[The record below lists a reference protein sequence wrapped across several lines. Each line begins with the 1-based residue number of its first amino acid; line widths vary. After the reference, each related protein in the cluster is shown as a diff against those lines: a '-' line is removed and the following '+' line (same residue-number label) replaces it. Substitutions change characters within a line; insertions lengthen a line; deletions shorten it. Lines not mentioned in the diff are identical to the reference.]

1 MVVDFSKLDLREP
14 PTLILKNTTGT
25 PIGVLGYAMHIS
37 ADIKYDE
44 TSVIEFELPAWVNG
58 KPTPHYDAVIGMRV
72 VDLQG
77 VGQFILVNP
86 KETGDGIKKI
96 KACKGYSL
104 EYEFTFKKLSLS
116 NATYNFWNPV
126 TPDSTLLGIILETM
140 PSWHVGSID
149 SALVG
154 KYRTFEVS
162 DENLYNFIKG
172 TVQNSYNCI
181 FDFDTYNR
189 SINVKDA
196 SSTVATNP
204 VYISNANLAK
214 EISVEENTENIVT
227 RLDVNGAEGVNIR
240 DVNPSG
246 SNQIVNLDYF
256 MNTDNFTQALIDKYY
271 AWKESYENYQLPYYN
286 LSVEY
291 ALQIMRKTT
300 EQAALVELE
309 GERTI
314 LENEQAVIIQ
324 GIAINA
330 KDQAALED
338 VNARLA
344 TKQEEINAKAEEIKA
359 IEAQAAEI
367 YHELA
372 AINTATNFKSYF
384 TAEEYLQIDRYLKD
398 DAVSESSFVA
408 QTTDSYQDDDTGN
421 AISGKNIAV
430 SGASITFVTNT
441 RGKDI
446 YDIKGGRIT
455 ADFIDAEIIST
466 AFEKSSNDSF
476 VMTAYLGA
484 GTSGERTFP
493 KGCISLTGTV
503 SAVTSDMA
511 ADEEIPDLKTG
522 TELNITID
530 EGYLYF
536 TMNTSEYEKRAVAWD
551 LFEYGRE
558 ILEKISQP
566 SYTFSVSSANFLCLD
581 DFVKFKNQLRHG
593 QKIYVGISEDE
604 TLAPICVGVK
614 FSYDNLTELTLE
626 FSDTYISGDSSF
638 LLADLLEQSV
648 SMGKSVDAS
657 KYTYS
662 AFMDSGA
669 STKVKDFMSAALDVS
684 KNAIMSS
691 KEQAI
696 SWGDSGIRLRKW
708 ANDLR
713 TEYDPKQVWLNNNS
727 ILMTSDN
734 WSTAEL
740 AIGNFY
746 DENLGDCWGVVA
758 PNIVGTLLAGSNLV
772 IESAKQDGG
781 VAVFKVD
788 EEGCMLHNSN
798 FSITNEDTNTHILL
812 DPMHGM
818 MIGKYPLIDNKGVVA
833 DGTQKSGGE
842 YVAEDD
848 YRLFYADTEGNLTLK
863 GTIYASSGEFAG
875 CIKAT
880 SGYIG
885 SEADHWEI
893 KDNFIYNGLDSFD
906 GDGDGIY
913 IGTNG
918 IALRGTN
925 DGKKSFITA
934 SNTGKLTANN
944 VDITG
949 KITATSG
956 YIGNGEKGWHIGDT
970 YIFNGKDK
978 LNSTDIGI
986 YIGVDGISIYGT
998 DESYISLKSDG
1009 SLIANNAT
1017 ITGTINATS
1026 GTFSGELNG
1035 ATGSFS
1041 GSVTATAGEIG
1052 GCKIEGGVLQLP
1064 KIEVGNIDA
1073 GQITSGTLNVDRLKG
1088 VTIDAENITVKNL
1101 NAGNLSTGYVEAA
1114 RLSGSDKHLSSL
1126 YADELRVY
1134 NTFQLGAGNES
1145 TCSTFLYC
1153 NLYFPANN
1161 TTISS
1166 SGVDYNGEGLVSWA
1180 KICAGADPVF
1190 G

>member
-14 PTLILKNTTGT
+14 PTLILKNMTGT

-44 TSVIEFELPAWVNG
+44 TSVIEFELPAWVDG

-72 VDLQG
+72 VDLQD

-116 NATYNFWNPV
+116 SATYNFWNPV
-126 TPDSTLLGIILETM
+126 TPDSTLLGIILEMM

-172 TVQNSYNCI
+172 TAQNSYNCI

-189 SINVKDA
+189 RINVKDA

-204 VYISNANLAK
+204 VYISNTNLAK

-227 RLDVNGAEGVNIR
+227 RLDVNGADGVNIR

-256 MNTDNFTQALIDKYY
+256 MNTDNFTQALIDKYC

-309 GERTI
+309 SERTV

-324 GIAINA
+324 GIARDL
-330 KDQAALED
+330 KPQSDLDD
-338 VNARLA
+338 VNTRLA
-344 TKQEEINAKAEEIKA
+344 AKQEEINAKAAEIKE
-359 IEAQAAEI
+359 IETQAAEI
-367 YHELA
+367 YSELVT
-372 AINTATNFKSYF
+372 INKATNFQSYF
-384 TAEEYLQIDRYLKD
+384 TVEEYLQIDRYLKD

-408 QTTDSYQDDDTGN
+408 QTTDSYQDDDVGN
-421 AISGKNIAV
+421 AVSGKAIAV
-430 SGASITFVTNT
+430 SGANITFVTNT
-441 RGKDI
+441 RDKDI

-455 ADFIDAEIIST
+455 ADFIDAEIISA
-466 AFEKSSNDSF
+466 AFEKSPNDSF
-476 VMTAYLGA
+476 VMTAYLGT
-484 GTSGERTFP
+484 GTSGDRSFP

-503 SAVTSDMA
+503 SSVTSDVA
-511 ADEEIPDLKTG
+511 ADADGSGLKTG
-522 TELNITID
+522 TALNATISD
-530 EGYLYF
+530 GYLYF

-551 LFEYGRE
+551 LFEYGNG
-558 ILEKISQP
+558 ILQKISQP
-566 SYTFSVSSANFLCLD
+566 SYTFSVTSANFLCLD
-581 DFVKFKNQLRHG
+581 DFVKFKNQLKHG

-626 FSDTYISGDSSF
+626 FSDTYTSGDSSF

-648 SMGKSVDAS
+648 SMGKNVDLN

-684 KNAIMSS
+684 RNEIISS
-691 KEQAI
+691 KSQAI

-708 ANDLR
+708 ANDAK

-734 WSTAEL
+734 WATAEL

-772 IESAKQDGG
+772 IESVKQDGG

-788 EEGCMLHNSN
+788 AEGCTLHNSN
-798 FSITNEDTNTHILL
+798 FSITNENTNTHILL

-818 MIGKYPLIDNKGVVA
+818 MIGKYPLIDNEGVV
-833 DGTQKSGGE
+833 
-842 YVAEDD
+842 DD
-848 YRLFYADTEGNLTLK
+848 TKKLFYADTDGNLTLK
-863 GTIYASSGEFAG
+863 GTIYATAGEFTG
-875 CIKAT
+875 EVSAT

-885 SEADHWEI
+885 DALEGWTISSNA
-893 KDNFIYNGLDSFD
+893 IYNGKPAFSSQDK
-906 GDGDGIY
+906 GIY
-913 IGTNG
+913 IGTDGISLGDATNYIRANKNG
-918 IALRGTN
+918 FL
-925 DGKKSFITA
+925 
-934 SNTGKLTANN
+934 LANN
-944 VDITG
+944 IEATG

-956 YIGNGEKGWHIGDT
+956 YIGNGENGWHIGDT
-970 YIFNGKDK
+970 YIFNGKEA
-978 LNSTDIGI
+978 LNSEDNGI
-986 YIGVDGISIYGT
+986 YIGVDGISVRHGG
-998 DESYISLKSDG
+998 SYIRLDG
-1009 SLIANNAT
+1009 GTGGLTANNAT
-1017 ITGTINATS
+1017 ITGNINATS
-1026 GTFSGELNG
+1026 GTFTGELNG

-1041 GSVTATAGEIG
+1041 GTVTATAGNIG
-1052 GCKIEGGVLQLP
+1052 GCEIKDGVLQLP
-1064 KIEVGNIDA
+1064 KINVNAADISGKLTANQIDTTDLTVTNAMIDTLYASKIVGGSVGGYVASGAISDA
-1073 GQITSGTLNVDRLKG
+1073 SHYLSNLYATNAAFNAADIVTLNLGLRKTTVLTDLY
-1088 VTIDAENITVKNL
+1088 VTT
-1101 NAGNLSTGYVEAA
+1101 STGSRSWESIV
-1114 RLSGSDKHLSSL
+1114 
-1126 YADELRVY
+1126 
-1134 NTFQLGAGNES
+1134 AGDS
-1145 TCSTFLYC
+1145 
-1153 NLYFPANN
+1153 
-1161 TTISS
+1161 
-1166 SGVDYNGEGLVSWA
+1166 
-1180 KICAGADPVF
+1180 AGTAVF

>member
-1 MVVDFSKLDLREP
+1 MVVDFSKLNLREP

-44 TSVIEFELPAWVNG
+44 ASVIEFELPAWVDG

-72 VDLQG
+72 VDLQD

-116 NATYNFWNPV
+116 SATYNFWNPV
-126 TPDSTLLGIILETM
+126 TPDSTLLGIILEMM

-189 SINVKDA
+189 RINVKDA

-204 VYISNANLAK
+204 VYISNTNLAK

-309 GERTI
+309 SERTV

-324 GIAINA
+324 GIARDL
-330 KDQAALED
+330 KPQSDLDD

-344 TKQEEINAKAEEIKA
+344 AKQEEINAKAAEIKE

-367 YHELA
+367 YSELVV
-372 AINTATNFKSYF
+372 INKATNFKSYF

-441 RGKDI
+441 RDKDI

-455 ADFIDAEIIST
+455 ADFIDAEIISA
-466 AFEKSSNDSF
+466 AFEKSPNDSF
-476 VMTAYLGA
+476 VMTAYLSA
-484 GTSGERTFP
+484 GTSGGRSFP

-503 SAVTSDMA
+503 SSVTSDVA
-511 ADEEIPDLKTG
+511 AGTDGSGLKTG
-522 TELNITID
+522 GTLNAAISS
-530 EGYLYF
+530 GYLYF
-536 TMNTSEYEKRAVAWD
+536 TMNTSEYEKRVVAWD
-551 LFEYGRE
+551 LFEYGNG
-558 ILEKISQP
+558 ILQKISQP
-566 SYTFSVSSANFLCLD
+566 SYTFSVTSANFLCLD

-604 TLAPICVGVK
+604 TLSPICVGVK
-614 FSYDNLTELTLE
+614 FSYDDLTELTLE

-648 SMGKSVDAS
+648 SMGKNVDLN

-746 DENLGDCWGVVA
+746 DENLGDCWGIVA

-772 IESAKQDGG
+772 IESAKEDGG

-788 EEGCMLHNSN
+788 AEGCTLHNSN

-818 MIGKYPLIDNKGVVA
+818 IIGKYPLINNEGVV
-833 DGTQKSGGE
+833 
-842 YVAEDD
+842 DD
-848 YRLFYADTEGNLTLK
+848 TKKLFYADTDGNLTLK
-863 GTIYASSGEFAG
+863 GTIYASAGEFTGKITALE
-875 CIKAT
+875 
-880 SGYIG
+880 GYIG
-885 SEADHWEI
+885 DALEGWTIISNA
-893 KDNFIYNGLDSFD
+893 IYNGKPTFSSQDE
-906 GDGDGIY
+906 GIY
-913 IGTNG
+913 IGTDG
-918 IALRGTN
+918 ISLG
-925 DGKKSFITA
+925 DA
-934 SNTGKLTANN
+934 SNYIRANKNGFLLANN
-944 VDITG
+944 IEATG

-956 YIGNGEKGWHIGDT
+956 YIGDGERGWRIAST
-970 YIFNGKDK
+970 AIYNGKSALDSED
-978 LNSTDIGI
+978 NGI
-986 YIGVDGISIYGT
+986 YIGVDGISISHGGNFIRLDGGT
-998 DESYISLKSDG
+998 G
-1009 SLIANNAT
+1009 SLTANSAT
-1017 ITGTINATS
+1017 ITGTINAND
-1026 GTFSGELNG
+1026 GYFAGELRA

-1041 GSVTATAGEIG
+1041 GDVTATSGNIG
-1052 GCKIEGGVLQLP
+1052 GCLIKDGKLQISSAEIGDISASQIKGGTLDCSQITVASLSA
-1064 KIEVGNIDA
+1064 NS
-1073 GQITSGTLNVDRLKG
+1073 ITSGTINADNINVS
-1088 VTIDAENITVKNL
+1088 NL
-1101 NAGNLSTGYVEAA
+1101 NAANLTKGYISSGRISDANNYLDKLFLQTLSCTKGYINTLSLGVRNTTVLTDLYVTTSTGSRSWESIVAGD
-1114 RLSGSDKHLSSL
+1114 GS
-1126 YADELRVY
+1126 
-1134 NTFQLGAGNES
+1134 S
-1145 TCSTFLYC
+1145 T
-1153 NLYFPANN
+1153 A
-1161 TTISS
+1161 
-1166 SGVDYNGEGLVSWA
+1166 
-1180 KICAGADPVF
+1180 VF